1 MKYKIGSKVI
11 IKKLRRQGVIESH
24 AREYG
29 DWYVKR
35 LDSVGRDYFEDEL
48 KPLPEKKE
56 KYCYCVCHCDH
67 EGGCIRGQKE
77 CYHCK
82 KVEKPKEE
90 CICDLGSPNQEVCPK
105 HSKSKEC
112 KHYFK
117 VFEGTCSKCGINRS
131 MKDNPTLSPVKSS
144 EERIEELEKR
154 IEILEKKDTIV
165 NVNYPPIP
173 NPPQQYNNRGP
184 RCGSKYYG
192 NIHMC

>member
-144 EERIEELEKR
+144 EERIDKLKYSREFPNNYLWDKEFGASYVPENKEGIIVEKLNQIIDR
-154 IEILEKKDTIV
+154 LNKL
-165 NVNYPPIP
+165 
-173 NPPQQYNNRGP
+173 
-184 RCGSKYYG
+184 
-192 NIHMC
+192 